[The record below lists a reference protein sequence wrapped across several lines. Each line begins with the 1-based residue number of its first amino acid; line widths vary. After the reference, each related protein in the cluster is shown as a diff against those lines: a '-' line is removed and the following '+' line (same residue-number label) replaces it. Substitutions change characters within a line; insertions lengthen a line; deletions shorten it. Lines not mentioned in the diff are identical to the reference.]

1 MDPAIRALH
10 RAREEVVQSPEWENL
25 NRELLSQIQRLER
38 LEGGDPSAAFS
49 SREKLAA
56 QVGKATTALEKTRVY
71 DELQL
76 KVSKSLDRH
85 FSPVDSQPAV
95 GVFGLSAE
103 NVKST
108 RERKDAPMRN
118 ISEAC
123 CHLLLEWPHLECHL
137 RNCLNH
143 PLPPNLRTV
152 AWEVIL
158 RHPSVRKEFLD
169 SAAAKGFQEVNITAE
184 EKRIAHRCEVLL
196 NSNPIFH
203 EMAAS
208 APTVRAMKSIILFWS
223 QKAGTQ
229 KMITETDLLVCIP
242 FLYVWREELS
252 NWSEELSSWSGAEGG
267 MERAQNWTVVAKM
280 AEQYVSFME
289 MLPLTMHS
297 VILDVRNRHQ
307 C

>member
-10 RAREEVVQSPEWENL
+10 RAREEVVHSPEWENL

-49 SREKLAA
+49 NREKLAA
-56 QVGKATTALEKTRVY
+56 QVGKATMALEKTRVY

-85 FSPVDSQPAV
+85 FSPVESQPAV
-95 GVFGLSAE
+95 GLFGLSAE

-108 RERKDAPMRN
+108 REKDAPTRN

-123 CHLLLEWPHLECHL
+123 RHLLLEWPHLECHL

-169 SAAAKGFQEVNITAE
+169 SAAAKGFQEVNVTAE
-184 EKRIAHRCEVLL
+184 EKRVAHRCEILL
-196 NSNPIFH
+196 NSNPVFH

-229 KMITETDLLVCIP
+229 KMITDTDLLVCIP

-252 NWSEELSSWSGAEGG
+252 SWSGAESG
-267 MERAQNWTVVAKM
+267 MGRAQNWTVVAKM

-297 VILDVRNRHQ
+297 VILDVSNRHQ

>member
-10 RAREEVVQSPEWENL
+10 RAREEVVHSPEWENL

-38 LEGGDPSAAFS
+38 LEGGEPSVAFS
-49 SREKLAA
+49 NREKLAA
-56 QVGKATTALEKTRVY
+56 QVGKATRALEKTRVY

-95 GVFGLSAE
+95 GLFGLSAE

-108 RERKDAPMRN
+108 REKDAPMRN

-169 SAAAKGFQEVNITAE
+169 SAAAKGFQEVNVTAE
-184 EKRIAHRCEVLL
+184 EKRVAHRCEILL
-196 NSNPIFH
+196 NSNPVFH

-229 KMITETDLLVCIP
+229 KMITDTDLLVCIP

-252 NWSEELSSWSGAEGG
+252 SWSGAESG
-267 MERAQNWTVVAKM
+267 MGRAQNWTVVAKM

-297 VILDVRNRHQ
+297 VILDVSNRDQ

>member
-10 RAREEVVQSPEWENL
+10 RAREEVVHSPEWENL

-49 SREKLAA
+49 NREKLAA
-56 QVGKATTALEKTRVY
+56 QVGKATMALEKTRVY

-85 FSPVDSQPAV
+85 FSPVESQPAV
-95 GVFGLSAE
+95 GLFGLSAE

-108 RERKDAPMRN
+108 REKDAPTRN

-123 CHLLLEWPHLECHL
+123 RHLLLEWPHLECHL

-169 SAAAKGFQEVNITAE
+169 SAAAKGFQEVNVTAE
-184 EKRIAHRCEVLL
+184 EKRIAHRCEILL
-196 NSNPIFH
+196 NSNPVFH

-229 KMITETDLLVCIP
+229 KMITDTDLLVCIP

-252 NWSEELSSWSGAEGG
+252 SWSGAESG
-267 MERAQNWTVVAKM
+267 MGRAQNWTVVAKM

-297 VILDVRNRHQ
+297 VILDVSNRHQ

>member
-10 RAREEVVQSPEWENL
+10 RAREEVVHSPEWENL

-49 SREKLAA
+49 NREKLAA
-56 QVGKATTALEKTRVY
+56 QVGKATMALEKTRVY

-85 FSPVDSQPAV
+85 FSPVESQPAV
-95 GVFGLSAE
+95 GLFGLSAE

-108 RERKDAPMRN
+108 REKDAPARN

-123 CHLLLEWPHLECHL
+123 RHLLLEWPHLECHL

-152 AWEVIL
+152 AWDVIL

-169 SAAAKGFQEVNITAE
+169 SAAAKGFQEVNVTAE
-184 EKRIAHRCEVLL
+184 EKRIAHRCEILL
-196 NSNPIFH
+196 NSNPVFH

-208 APTVRAMKSIILFWS
+208 ASTVRAMKSIIFCVP
-223 QKAGTQ
+223 A
-229 KMITETDLLVCIP
+229 
-242 FLYVWREELS
+242 F
-252 NWSEELSSWSGAEGG
+252 
-267 MERAQNWTVVAKM
+267 
-280 AEQYVSFME
+280 
-289 MLPLTMHS
+289 
-297 VILDVRNRHQ
+297 
-307 C
+307 

>member
-10 RAREEVVQSPEWENL
+10 RAREEVVHSPEWENL
-25 NRELLSQIQRLER
+25 NRELLSQIERLER
-38 LEGGDPSAAFS
+38 LKGGEPPTTLSN
-49 SREKLAA
+49 RAA
-56 QVGKATTALEKTRVY
+56 QVGKATRALEKTRAY

-85 FSPVDSQPAV
+85 FSPVGSQPTT
-95 GVFGLSAE
+95 GLFGLSAE
-103 NVKST
+103 NVSPT
-108 RERKDAPMRN
+108 RGKAAPTRN

-143 PLPPNLRTV
+143 PLPPNLRAV

-169 SAAAKGFQEVNITAE
+169 SAASKGFQEVHVTAE
-184 EKRIAHRCEVLL
+184 EKRIAHRCEILL
-196 NSNPIFH
+196 NSNPVFH
-203 EMAAS
+203 EMAESAS
-208 APTVRAMKSIILFWS
+208 IERAMKSIILFWS

-229 KMITETDLLVCIP
+229 KMIMDTDLLVCVP

-252 NWSEELSSWSGAEGG
+252 SWSGAEAGVG
-267 MERAQNWTVVAKM
+267 QGQNWTVVAKI

-297 VILDVRNRHQ
+297 VILDVSNRQ
-307 C
+307 WCA